1 MKIIFDE
8 NFSKYLAAGIGELQK
23 GVDDGIEVVHS
34 VQFFGKGIKD
44 DMWIPEVAK
53 MHGIVITQDIN
64 IARTSSLWKL
74 CTDYKLGIFFVKPPR
89 SYKYW
94 DIVKLVI
101 KKWAEMKDKAA
112 VSHRP
117 YGYMVTP
124 HKIERMIS

>member
-8 NFSKYLAAGIGELQK
+8 NFSPYLAAGLRELQK

-34 VQFFGKGIKD
+34 IQAFGKGTND
-44 DMWIPEVAK
+44 EEWIPVAAK
-53 MHGIVITQDIN
+53 MHSIVITQDTN

-74 CTDYKLGIFFVKPPR
+74 CTDYKLGIFFVKPPG

-94 DIVKLVI
+94 DIVKLLI
-101 KKWAEMKDKAA
+101 KKWAEMKDTAA
-112 VSHRP
+112 ASHRP
-117 YGYMVTP
+117 YGYRVTP